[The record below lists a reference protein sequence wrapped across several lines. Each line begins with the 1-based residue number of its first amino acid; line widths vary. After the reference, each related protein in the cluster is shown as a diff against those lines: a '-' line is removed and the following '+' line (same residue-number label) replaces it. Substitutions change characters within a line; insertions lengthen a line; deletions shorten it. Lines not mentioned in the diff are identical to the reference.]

1 MNQLDIGFYMKGD
14 SMTMLAL
21 HDKAPNFTLTSAQG
35 EAISLQQ
42 FRGKKVV
49 LFFYPKNMTSACT
62 QEACD
67 FRDNYERLQDLNV
80 EIIGIST
87 DPVKSHLN
95 FVTKKELP
103 YYSLSDEHH
112 EVCEA
117 YGVWQLKK
125 LYGREYMGI
134 VRTTF
139 LIDEAGHITY
149 IWPKVKVKGHV
160 EQVYETIK
168 QLEG

>member
-1 MNQLDIGFYMKGD
+1 
-14 SMTMLAL
+14 MLGA
-21 HDKAPNFTLTSAQG
+21 HTIAPDFTLTSAQG
-35 EAISLQQ
+35 EAISLSQ

-49 LFFYPKNMTSACT
+49 IFFYPKNMTSACT

-67 FRDNYERLQDLNV
+67 FRDNYERLKALNV
-80 EIIGIST
+80 EVIGIST

-103 YYSLSDEHH
+103 YYSLSDEQH

-134 VRTTF
+134 VRSTF
-139 LIDEAGHITY
+139 LIDEEGIIAHV
-149 IWPKVKVKGHV
+149 WPKVKVKGHV
-160 EQVYETIK
+160 EEVYQYIE
-168 QLEG
+168 QLG

>member
-1 MNQLDIGFYMKGD
+1 MLSIGD
-14 SMTMLAL
+14 V
-21 HDKAPNFTLTSAQG
+21 APNFTLTSAQG
-35 EAISLQQ
+35 EVVSLSQ
-42 FRGKKVV
+42 FRGKRVV
-49 LFFYPKNMTSACT
+49 IFFYPKNMTAACT

-67 FRDNYERLQDLNV
+67 FRDHYARLKTLNV
-80 EIIGIST
+80 EVIGIST

-103 YYSLSDEHH
+103 YYSLSDETH

-117 YGVWQLKK
+117 FGVWQLKK

-139 LIDEAGHITY
+139 LIDEAGKVAY
-149 IWPKVKVKGHV
+149 IWPKVRVKGHV
-160 EQVYETIK
+160 EQVYTYIME
-168 QLEG
+168 QL